1 MREQAE
7 EAKQTKKSRRV
18 AGVVSTVFVVLVVGL
33 AVLMLGVRVVGLQP
47 YAVLSG
53 SMEPQIPVG
62 ALLYVKPCG
71 ADDVAVGD
79 VITFVLNEDLMTAT
93 HRVVAIDAEAGT
105 FTTKGDANETED
117 GAPVSF
123 QNLIGKPLFAIP
135 LVGYLSAFLST
146 WTGKIVGI
154 GTVLLLLLILFLPER
169 IFFGKRRPVR
179 ASADAK

>member
-7 EAKQTKKSRRV
+7 EAKQTKKGKRV

-62 ALLYVKPCG
+62 ALLYVKPCS

-93 HRVVAIDAEAGT
+93 HRVVAIDTEAGT

-135 LVGYLSAFLST
+135 LVGYLSAYLST

-179 ASADAK
+179 ASANAK